1 MGVELVKVSL
11 EDVQIQDCF
20 LSVCVCVYM
29 CVCVQE
35 FIFGNLTFKDF
46 LLSQVPSPGKVLRY
60 SKLDPDLGFT
70 WAET

>member
-1 MGVELVKVSL
+1 MVQGVEGELVKVSL
-11 EDVQIQDCF
+11 EDVHTQDCF
-20 LSVCVCVYM
+20 LSVCVCV
-29 CVCVQE
+29 CVQE
-35 FIFGNLTFKDF
+35 FIFRNLTFKDF

>member
-1 MGVELVKVSL
+1 MVQGVEGELVKVPL
-11 EDVQIQDCF
+11 EDGHTQDCF
-20 LSVCVCVYM
+20 LPV

-35 FIFGNLTFKDF
+35 FIFRNLTFKDF

>member
-11 EDVQIQDCF
+11 EDVHIQDCF
-20 LSVCVCVYM
+20 LSVCVCV
-29 CVCVQE
+29 QE
-35 FIFGNLTFKDF
+35 FIFRNLTFKDF
-46 LLSQVPSPGKVLRY
+46 LLSLSPGKVLSY

>member
-11 EDVQIQDCF
+11 EEVYNQDCF
-20 LSVCVCVYM
+20 LSVCVCV

-35 FIFGNLTFKDF
+35 FIFRNLTFKDF
-46 LLSQVPSPGKVLRY
+46 LLSLRPGKVLSY